1 MENVPAVG
9 DDIARTVEGEAEP
22 GGPPP
27 PWRRPA
33 RTLGGQRRKPYN
45 PRSPVCVPYSQRQ
58 RRRRRTGGVVGEVQG
73 KPVGFAVRG
82 KKIRHRVSVG
92 INRRPDDFGGL
103 GHQIPFPGEVIFFSY
118 SPRLSRPA
126 GLLGAA
132 SFRSFAWSLSEE
144 AFAEVWSQLK
154 KVLISVVYGS
164 NLIESAGQDLPITI
178 KICQD
183 VFDGKEVDPNIP
195 EHDPEYK
202 QHLEN
207 LLKTYRKC
215 DMPNVIRSRLEVI
228 NHAKALNY
236 MSNKVVLNNEEVSEA
251 FILQTHRILLE
262 GVGGD
267 IEPGVS

>member
-1 MENVPAVG
+1 MFRRLVTTSQGRSKEKLN
-9 DDIARTVEGEAEP
+9 P
-22 GGPPP
+22 GGHPHRGGGRQGHWEANDANPTILD
-27 PWRRPA
+27 RLSASLTRSA
-33 RTLGGQRRKPYN
+33 SAAAAEQETRTEWSG
-45 PRSPVCVPYSQRQ
+45 
-58 RRRRRTGGVVGEVQG
+58 
-73 KPVGFAVRG
+73 
-82 KKIRHRVSVG
+82 
-92 INRRPDDFGGL
+92 
-103 GHQIPFPGEVIFFSY
+103 
-118 SPRLSRPA
+118 RLSRPA

-132 SFRSFAWSLSEE
+132 SFRSFARSLSEE